1 MTNCLTLLLAAIAIL
16 NFVCVEALYFHIKET
31 ERKCFIEEVPDDT
44 LVVGKYKVLIL
55 DREKNEYVQT
65 GPGMGMHVEV
75 KDPEQKTIL
84 SKVSLLKMK
93 ILDHLLLIPEFWIT

>member
-1 MTNCLTLLLAAIAIL
+1 MIKTSNCLTYLLVAIGLL
-16 NFVCVEALYFHIKET
+16 NLVCRGVDSLYFHIKET

-84 SKVSLLKMK
+84 SKV
-93 ILDHLLLIPEFWIT
+93 ID